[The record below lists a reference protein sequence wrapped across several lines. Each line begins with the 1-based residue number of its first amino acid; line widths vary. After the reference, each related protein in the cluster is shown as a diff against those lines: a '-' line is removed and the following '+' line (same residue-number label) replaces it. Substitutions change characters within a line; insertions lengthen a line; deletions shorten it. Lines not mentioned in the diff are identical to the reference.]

1 MNPSRWRNIAL
12 TSSFLLLSLLLLTAC
27 GNTAPQ
33 TQAKP
38 KPTPSPTPGQGEQLL
53 TEMAH
58 LLSTAKTLH
67 GVFAL
72 TITGR
77 ALNGSATTEVWN
89 IAPNKNR
96 TVVLQSNISQLEK
109 GEITVTDGKQ
119 LWQYDPAQN
128 VVYNGPV
135 PATNGTLAGGS
146 QSQFVLNLVQTIFTR
161 SDGTI
166 KSSTTI
172 NNHAVDD
179 VHIVP
184 QKDSAGTGVGGASF
198 NYAGEV
204 YVDKSTQLPVRL
216 NLDIAGFGT
225 VLLDLPTFE
234 INQTLPDSL
243 FTFTPPPGAKV
254 LPLRQ
259 ATPTGTTG
267 SLTLVQAQQQ
277 AGYHLLSI
285 PGNQPDYVLQGVNA
299 LGAPGNQIYV
309 LNYMKGNL
317 AFTISEG
324 KSLANLPDPSGQQVH
339 LRNTIGTI
347 SSANGTPT
355 LTWTEN
361 GIGLHITGQMS
372 QDQLVS
378 LAQLLS

>member
-1 MNPSRWRNIAL
+1 MSPSHRRNIAL
-12 TSSFLLLSLLLLTAC
+12 VSSLLLLSLALLAAC

-38 KPTPSPTPGQGEQLL
+38 TPSPTPGQGAQLL
-53 TEMAH
+53 TAMAR
-58 LLSTAKTLH
+58 LLSTAQTLH
-67 GVFAL
+67 GVFDL
-72 TITGR
+72 TISGR
-77 ALNGSATTEVWN
+77 ALNGSATTEIWN
-89 IAPNKNR
+89 MAPNKNR
-96 TVVLQSNISQLEK
+96 TVVLQSTVAQIVK
-109 GEITVTDGKQ
+109 GAITVTDGKQ
-119 LWQYDPAQN
+119 LWQYDPVQN
-128 VVYNGPV
+128 VVYNGPISS
-135 PATNGTLAGGS
+135 TNGTLAGGS
-146 QSQFVLNLVQTIFTR
+146 QSQFVLNLVQTIFTH

-184 QKDSAGTGVGGASF
+184 QKGSAGTGTGDASF

-204 YVDKSTQLPVRL
+204 YIDKSTQLPVRL
-216 NLDIAGFGT
+216 DLEIVGFGT
-225 VLLDLPTFE
+225 VRLDLPTFE

-243 FTFTPPPGAKV
+243 FTFSPPAGAKV

-267 SLTLVQAQQQ
+267 ALTLVQAQQQ

-285 PGNQPDYVLQGVNA
+285 PGDQTDYVLQGVNA
-299 LGAPGNQIYV
+299 LGAPGSQIYV

-324 KSLANLPDPSGQQVH
+324 KPLANLPDPSGQQVN
-339 LRNTIGTI
+339 LRNTLGTI

-355 LTWTEN
+355 LAWTEN
-361 GIGLHITGQMS
+361 GIGIHITGQMS
-372 QDQLVS
+372 QDQLVNI
-378 LAQLLS
+378 ARLLE

>member
-1 MNPSRWRNIAL
+1 MSLSRRRNITL
-12 TSSFLLLSLLLLTAC
+12 VSSFLLLCLALLAAC
-27 GNTAPQ
+27 GNTPPQ
-33 TQAKP
+33 TQA
-38 KPTPSPTPGQGEQLL
+38 KPTPSPTPGQGKQLL
-53 TEMAH
+53 TAMAR
-58 LLSTAKTLH
+58 LLTTAQTLH
-67 GVFAL
+67 GVFDL

-77 ALNGSATTEVWN
+77 ALNGSATTELWN
-89 IAPNKNR
+89 MAPNKNR
-96 TVVLQSNISQLEK
+96 TLVLQSTVSQLVK
-109 GEITVTDGKQ
+109 GAITVTDGKQ
-119 LWQYDPAQN
+119 LWQYDPVQN
-128 VVYNGPV
+128 VVYNGPLSS
-135 PATNGTLAGGS
+135 TNGAPAGGN
-146 QSQFVLNLVQTIFTR
+146 QSQFVLNLVQTIFTH
-161 SDGTI
+161 SDGAI
-166 KSSTTI
+166 KSSTTV
-172 NNHAVDD
+172 NNHAVYD

-184 QKDSAGTGVGGASF
+184 QKDSASAGTGNISF

-204 YVDKSTQLPVRL
+204 YIDKSTQLPVRL
-216 NLDIAGFGT
+216 SLEIAGVGT

-234 INQTLPDSL
+234 LNQTLPDSL

-259 ATPTGTTG
+259 ATPTGSTG

-285 PGNQPDYVLQGVNA
+285 PGDQADYVLQGVNA

-324 KSLANLPDPSGQQVH
+324 KPLANLPDPSGHQVN
-339 LRNTIGTI
+339 LRNTIGTL

-355 LTWTEN
+355 LAWTEN
-361 GIGLHITGQMS
+361 GVGIHITGQMS

-378 LAQLLS
+378 IARLLA

>member
-1 MNPSRWRNIAL
+1 MSPSRRRNIAL
-12 TSSFLLLSLLLLTAC
+12 FSSFLLLCLTLLAAC
-27 GNTAPQ
+27 GNTPQQ
-33 TQAKP
+33 TQA
-38 KPTPSPTPGQGEQLL
+38 KPTPSPTSGQGKQLL
-53 TEMAH
+53 TTMAR
-58 LLSTAKTLH
+58 LLSTAQTLH
-67 GVFAL
+67 GVFDL

-77 ALNGSATTEVWN
+77 ALNGSATTELWN
-89 IAPNKNR
+89 MVPNKNR
-96 TVVLQSNISQLEK
+96 TLVLQSTVSQIAK
-109 GEITVTDGKQ
+109 GAITVTDGKQ
-119 LWQYDPAQN
+119 LWQYDPVQN
-128 VVYNGPV
+128 VVYNGPIS
-135 PATNGTLAGGS
+135 ATTNNGTPAGGS
-146 QSQFVLNLVQTIFTR
+146 QSQFVLNLVQTIFTH
-161 SDGTI
+161 SDGAI
-166 KSSTTI
+166 KSSTTV
-172 NNHAVDD
+172 NNHAVYD

-184 QKDSAGTGVGGASF
+184 QKDSPSAGTGNVSF

-204 YVDKSTQLPVRL
+204 YIDKSTQLPVRL
-216 NLDIAGFGT
+216 NLEIAGVGT

-243 FTFTPPPGAKV
+243 FTFIPPPGAKV

-259 ATPTGTTG
+259 ATPTGSTG

-285 PGNQPDYVLQGVNA
+285 PGDQADYVLQGVNA

-324 KSLANLPDPSGQQVH
+324 KPLANLPDPSGQQVN

-347 SSANGTPT
+347 STANGMPT
-355 LTWTEN
+355 LAWTESGV
-361 GIGLHITGQMS
+361 GIHITGQMS

-378 LAQLLS
+378 IARLLV

>member
-1 MNPSRWRNIAL
+1 
-12 TSSFLLLSLLLLTAC
+12 
-27 GNTAPQ
+27 
-33 TQAKP
+33 
-38 KPTPSPTPGQGEQLL
+38 
-53 TEMAH
+53 
-58 LLSTAKTLH
+58 LH
-67 GVFAL
+67 GVFDL

-77 ALNGSATTEVWN
+77 ALNGSAATEVWN
-89 IAPNKNR
+89 MAPHKNR
-96 TVVLQSNISQLEK
+96 TVVLQSTVSQIVK
-109 GEITVTDGKQ
+109 GAITVTDGKQ
-119 LWQYDPAQN
+119 LWQYDPEQN

-135 PATNGTLAGGS
+135 PATNGTPAGGG
-146 QSQFVLNLVQTIFTR
+146 QSQFLLNLVQNIFTH

-166 KSSTTI
+166 RSSTTV
-172 NNHAVDD
+172 NSHAVYD

-184 QKDSAGTGVGGASF
+184 GQDSAGVGAGNASF

-204 YVDKSTQLPVRL
+204 YIDKSTHLPVRL
-216 NLDIAGFGT
+216 NLEITGFGT
-225 VLLDLPTFE
+225 VLLDLPTFQL
-234 INQTLPDSL
+234 NQTLPDSL

-285 PGNQPDYVLQGVNA
+285 PGDQADYVLQGVNA

-324 KSLANLPDPSGQQVH
+324 KPLANLPDPSSRQVK

-355 LTWTEN
+355 LAWTEN
-361 GIGLHITGQMS
+361 GVGIHITGQLS
-372 QDQLVS
+372 PDQLVS
-378 LAQLLS
+378 IAGLLS